1 VKKQATLFDH
11 LNNISYIK
19 KEWSSLS
26 EMDKKT
32 FSTYMINRFLSM
44 STTYIDLVN
53 EIQHYTNGQ
62 LGDKEVYNL
71 YKEILPKRKAFFGYI
86 KGSKK
91 EKYNPDLLSYLKE
104 YYEVSNRELYD
115 YLDILSI
122 DDITDILSKFGL
134 NQKDINKLVKHEK

>member
-1 VKKQATLFDH
+1 MKKQATLFDH

-71 YKEILPKRKAFFGYI
+71 YKEILPKRKAF
-86 KGSKK
+86 
-91 EKYNPDLLSYLKE
+91 
-104 YYEVSNRELYD
+104 
-115 YLDILSI
+115 
-122 DDITDILSKFGL
+122 
-134 NQKDINKLVKHEK
+134 LVTLRAPKRKNIIQTY

>member
-1 VKKQATLFDH
+1 MKKQATLFDH

>member
-1 VKKQATLFDH
+1 MKKQANLFDH

-32 FSTYMINRFLSM
+32 FSAYMINRFLSM

-53 EIQHYTNGQ
+53 EVQHYTNGQ

-71 YKEILPKRKAFFGYI
+71 YKDILPKKKSFFRYI
-86 KGSKK
+86 KGSKNN
-91 EKYNPDLLSYLKE
+91 KYSDTVL
-104 YYEVSNRELYD
+104 D
-115 YLDILSI
+115 YLTRYFQVSRREVKDYLNLMSKGDIQSI
-122 DDITDILSKFGL
+122 L
-134 NQKDINKLVKHEK
+134 QKYGFTEKEIKQAINEIK

>member
-1 VKKQATLFDH
+1 MKKQANLFDH

-32 FSTYMINRFLSM
+32 FSAYMINRFLSM

-53 EIQHYTNGQ
+53 EVQHYTNGQ

-71 YKEILPKRKAFFGYI
+71 YKDILPKKKSFFRYI
-86 KGSKK
+86 KGSKNN
-91 EKYNPDLLSYLKE
+91 KYSDTVL
-104 YYEVSNRELYD
+104 D
-115 YLDILSI
+115 YLTRYFQVSRREVKDYLNLMSKSDIQSI
-122 DDITDILSKFGL
+122 L
-134 NQKDINKLVKHEK
+134 QKYGFTEKEIKQAINEIK

>member
-1 VKKQATLFDH
+1 MKKQANLFDH

-32 FSTYMINRFLSM
+32 FSSFMINRFLSM

-71 YKEILPKRKAFFGYI
+71 YKDILPKKKSFFRYI
-86 KGSKK
+86 KGSKNN
-91 EKYNPDLLSYLKE
+91 KYSDTVL
-104 YYEVSNRELYD
+104 D
-115 YLDILSI
+115 YLTRYFQVSRREVKDYLNLMSKSDIQSI
-122 DDITDILSKFGL
+122 L
-134 NQKDINKLVKHEK
+134 QKYGFTEKEIKQAINEIK